1 MAKRTSAK
9 ASSEA
14 SKLKAAN
21 TAYYKALSARNM
33 RAMRRSGPAAA
44 TIS

>member
-21 TAYYKALSARNM
+21 AAYYKALSARDM
-33 RAMRRSGPAAA
+33 RAMEKVGPAAA
-44 TIS
+44 TTS